1 MLIFLMREIMSI
13 LKLTGE
19 ENVIVRGTVSL
30 SLEDFCISFVAGSTC
45 KLLHGHDGEI
55 PILIYE

>member
-1 MLIFLMREIMSI
+1 MLIFWMREIMSI

-19 ENVIVRGTVSL
+19 ENAIVRGSISL
-30 SLEDFCISFVAGSTC
+30 SMEDFSISFVGGSTC
-45 KLLHGHDGEI
+45 KLLHGHNGEI